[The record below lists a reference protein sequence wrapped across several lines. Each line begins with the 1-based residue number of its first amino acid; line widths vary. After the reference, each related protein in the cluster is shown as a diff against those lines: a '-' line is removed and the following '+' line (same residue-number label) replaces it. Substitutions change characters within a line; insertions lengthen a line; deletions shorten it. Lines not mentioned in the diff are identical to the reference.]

1 MSKRLQESQVDVPS
15 DANAL
20 IIILVLAPSPGYGC
34 TSAKKKRETKLAF
47 VVIFQ
52 CLTFPYIFYKHAEN
66 NSIYSFVIFT

>member
-34 TSAKKKRETKLAF
+34 TSAKKNEKQSSL
-47 VVIFQ
+47 
-52 CLTFPYIFYKHAEN
+52 L
-66 NSIYSFVIFT
+66 SSSFNV